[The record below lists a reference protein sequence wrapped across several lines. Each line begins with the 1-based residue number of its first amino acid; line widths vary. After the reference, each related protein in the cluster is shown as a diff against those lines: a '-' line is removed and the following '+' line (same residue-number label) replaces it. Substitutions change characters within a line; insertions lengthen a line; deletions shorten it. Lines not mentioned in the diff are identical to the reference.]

1 MGGYVLHAGAGVF
14 CSHSGP
20 ATPNSSTQ
28 SVTVS
33 GQPVVTIDVAY
44 TVACTATTRCVTG
57 QWSTG
62 ATRVLVKGRPVAL
75 DSGSSAC
82 PPNPTPLKPQLFQR
96 RVKAS

>member
-20 ATPNSSTQ
+20 ATPNSSTP
-28 SVTVS
+28 SVKVG
-33 GQPVVTIDVAY
+33 GQPVVTIDVPY
-44 TVACTATTRCVTG
+44 SIVCTATTRCISG

-75 DSGSSAC
+75 ESGSSVC
-82 PPNPTPLKPQLFQR
+82 PPNISPLKPQLFQR
-96 RVKAS
+96 RVKAT